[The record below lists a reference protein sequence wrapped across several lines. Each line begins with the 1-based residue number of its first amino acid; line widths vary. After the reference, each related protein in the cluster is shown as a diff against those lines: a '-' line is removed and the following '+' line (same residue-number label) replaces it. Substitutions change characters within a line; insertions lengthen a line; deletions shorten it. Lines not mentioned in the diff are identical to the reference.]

1 MFLPCF
7 RCYFQIV
14 LWLRRLKIRRSR
26 DSKILHYCTNCNCN
40 ASRNLLEFLCK
51 KFAIH
56 QLFSFRFTVEN
67 ITETD
72 LQHVSIEFS
81 VWDHNRIAANK
92 PLGQVKIGH
101 NMAHDNYHWA
111 EMIKNDGNV
120 IKMKH
125 PLREN

>member
-1 MFLPCF
+1 ME
-7 RCYFQIV
+7 I
-14 LWLRRLKIRRSR
+14 
-26 DSKILHYCTNCNCN
+26 
-40 ASRNLLEFLCK
+40 
-51 KFAIH
+51 FAIH